1 MTTTPKIEGPVT
13 GGNGPFVGGIAAG
26 LVEHGYTQTEYFLAG
41 TAEAYE
47 RGSDGAAKPTETAD
61 YRTRILVYRP
71 ADAAN
76 FNGTVVVEWLNVSGG
91 VDGSPDWTF
100 LHREMMRSG
109 YAWVGVSAQF
119 VGVHGGQALV
129 ETANAMSLTEVD
141 PERYGSLSH
150 PGDVF
155 SFDIYSQAGAV
166 ARGAEGRVLADL
178 PVERVIA
185 IGESQSAMRLTTYI
199 NAVDAVAQV
208 YDGFFVHA
216 RGRSGSPL
224 DASGPV
230 RDPTVPP
237 EPFRDD
243 LRVPVLCFQAETDL
257 ITLGYYPARQPDSDM
272 FRLWEVAGTSH
283 ADVYT
288 FVAGFVDNGAL
299 PIAELAALW
308 APTTSPFGF
317 QLEQPLNV
325 GPQHYVLQA
334 ALAHFNRWLRDGTP
348 PPVSPRLE
356 VEPGDPA
363 TGFVVD
369 EHGIARGGIRTPHVD
384 VPVATLSGLGNS
396 GAPISMLCGTTMPF
410 SAEKLASLYSSKAD
424 YCAKFDAATDAAVA
438 AGFFLEADA
447 PEIKAIAAELYP
459 R

>member
-1 MTTTPKIEGPVT
+1 MALPNIEGPVT
-13 GGNGPFVGGIAAG
+13 GSSGPFLGGGLAG
-26 LVEHGYTQTEYFLAG
+26 LAEHDYTQSEYFLAG
-41 TAEAYE
+41 RADAYE
-47 RGSDGAAKPTETAD
+47 RSGGDTLTVDSAD
-61 YRTRILVYRP
+61 YRTRILVHRP
-71 ADAAN
+71 ADTAR
-76 FNGTVVVEWLNVSGG
+76 FNGTVLVEWLNVSGG
-91 VDGSPDWTF
+91 VDASPDWTF
-100 LHREMMRSG
+100 LHREIMRSG
-109 YAWVGVSAQF
+109 YAWVGVSAQS
-119 VGVHGGQALV
+119 VGVHGGQSLMGTDS
-129 ETANAMSLTEVD
+129 EMSLTQVD

-166 ARGAEGRVLADL
+166 SRGAPGTALAEL
-178 PVERVIA
+178 PIERVIA

-199 NAVDAVAQV
+199 NAVDEVAPV

-224 DASGPV
+224 DASSPM
-230 RDPTVPP
+230 RDPSAPP

-243 LRVPVLCFQAETDL
+243 LRVPVLCFEAETDL
-257 ITLGYYPARQPDSDM
+257 IGLGYYPARQPDNDK

-288 FVAGFVDNGAL
+288 FVAGFVDSGAL

-308 APTTSPFGF
+308 APITSLLGF
-317 QLEQPLNV
+317 ELDQPVNA

-334 ALAHFNRWLRDGTP
+334 ALDHFDRWLRDGTP
-348 PPVSPRLE
+348 PPESPRLE
-356 VEPGDPA
+356 VQPGNPA
-363 TGFVVD
+363 TAFVVD

-396 GAPISMLCGTTMPF
+396 GAPVSMLSGTTIPF
-410 SAEKLASLYSSKAD
+410 SANKLASLYAGKDD
-424 YCAKFDAATDAAVA
+424 YCAKFDAVTDAVVA

-447 PEIKAIAAELYP
+447 PEIKAIAAELFP
-459 R
+459 N

>member
-1 MTTTPKIEGPVT
+1 MTKAMIEGPVT
-13 GGNGPFVGGIAAG
+13 GGNGPFVGGVAAG
-26 LVEHGYTQTEYFLAG
+26 LAEHDYTQTEYFIAG
-41 TAEAYE
+41 RADAFEL
-47 RGSDGAAKPTETAD
+47 GSDGVAKAADTAE

-109 YAWVGVSAQF
+109 YAWVGVSAQS
-119 VGVHGGQALV
+119 VGVHGGEAIM
-129 ETANAMSLTEVD
+129 ETAGPMSLTEVD

-150 PGDVF
+150 PGDTF
-155 SFDIYSQAGAV
+155 SFDMYSQAGAV
-166 ARGAEGRVLADL
+166 ARGVEGTVLAEL
-178 PVERVIA
+178 AVERVIA
-185 IGESQSAMRLTTYI
+185 MGESQSAFRLTTYV
-199 NAVDAVAQV
+199 NVVDPIARV

-230 RDPTVPP
+230 RDPAAPP

-257 ITLGYYPARQPDSDM
+257 MVLDYLPARQPDNDQ
-272 FRLWEVAGTSH
+272 FRLWEVAGTAH

-288 FVAGFVDNGAL
+288 FVAGFVDSGAL
-299 PIAELAALW
+299 PITELAAAW
-308 APTTSPFGF
+308 KPTSSPLGF
-317 QLEQPLNV
+317 DLDHPLNT

-334 ALAHFNRWLRDGTP
+334 ALAHFDRWLRDGTP
-348 PPVSPRLE
+348 PPRAPRLE
-356 VEPGDPA
+356 VRDDDP
-363 TGFVVD
+363 TQFVVD
-369 EHGIARGGIRTPHVD
+369 DNGNARGGIRTPHVD
-384 VPVATLSGLGNS
+384 VPVAVLSGLGNG
-396 GAPISMLCGTTMPF
+396 GAPIARICGTTVPF
-410 SAEKLASLYSSKAD
+410 SAEQLASLYSNKAD
-424 YCAKFDAATDAAVA
+424 YCATFDAATDAAVA
-438 AGFFLEADA
+438 AGWLLEADA

-459 R
+459 AE